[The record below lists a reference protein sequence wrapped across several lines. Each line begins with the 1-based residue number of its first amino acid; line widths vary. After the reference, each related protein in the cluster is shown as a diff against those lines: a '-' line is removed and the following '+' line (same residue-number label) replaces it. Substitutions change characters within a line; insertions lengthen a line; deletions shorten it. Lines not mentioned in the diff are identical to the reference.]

1 MKLTN
6 WFNMKE
12 HRPVREGRYQII
24 VADPAIKWVND
35 YANARPFY
43 WSFRRNTW
51 YVENPGRRPSRLDG
65 YFTSRAYWRG
75 VSQ

>member
-12 HRPVREGRYQII
+12 HRPVREGRYQI
-24 VADPAIKWVND
+24 VTSDPSEKSVSE
-35 YANARPFY
+35 YATARPHF

-51 YVENPGRRPSRLDG
+51 YVENPGRRPARLDS
-65 YFTSRAYWRG
+65 YFTSKAFWRG
-75 VSQ
+75 IEA